1 MAFDGF
7 PPDALRFLGE
17 LAEHNDRAWFEAHRA
32 EYDALLLEPARDLVE
47 AMAPELA
54 TLRDDLHADPRVNG
68 SILRINRDTRFSR
81 DKRPYKTHL
90 DLWFWQGEGPS
101 RARPGFGLR
110 LTSERLGLGCG
121 KHHFEPDVLAR
132 YREAVD
138 DHRRGADLEA
148 AVRQAETAGYE
159 LGEPRYKRT
168 PAGYDP
174 GHPRAGLLRRD
185 GLFAGIELPPPPEL
199 HTAALPAFC
208 ASRFGDT
215 APLVDWLA
223 TVC

>member
-7 PPDALRFLGE
+7 PPAALCFLRE
-17 LAEHNDRAWFEAHRA
+17 LADHNDREWFQAHRA
-32 EYDALLLEPARDLVE
+32 EYETLLLEPARDFVE

-54 TLRDDLHADPRVNG
+54 RLRDDLHADPRVNG
-68 SILRINRDTRFSR
+68 SILRINRDTRFSP

-110 LTSERLGLGCG
+110 LTAERLGIGVG
-121 KHHFEPDVLAR
+121 KHHFEPDLLAR
-132 YREAVD
+132 YRDAVVD
-138 DHRRGADLEA
+138 PRRGADLAA
-148 AVRQAETAGYE
+148 AVRRAEAAGYG
-159 LGEPRYKRT
+159 LGVPRYKRV

-174 GHPRAGLLRRD
+174 SHPRADLLRRD
-185 GLFAGIELPPPPEL
+185 GLFAGTQLVHPAEL
-199 HTAALPAFC
+199 HTSALPGFC
-208 ASRFGDT
+208 AIRFAEA

-223 TVC
+223 DVA